1 MNINQ
6 ERLWSNIQE
15 LGQIGEDP
23 KGGITRL
30 SFTES
35 EREAKKLVKQYM
47 ENAGLRVWEDAIGNL
62 FGRKEGQNPKAPAVM
77 IGSHIDSVFN
87 GGIFDGPAGVLT
99 GIEVLHTLHEQNKTT
114 IHPVEVVSFTD
125 EEGAR
130 FSTGML
136 GSSALI
142 GQLSDHELTESI
154 DQNGVSIATAMEKFG
169 YNLSEVKD
177 VKRDPSTIK
186 GYLELHI
193 EQGKILEQE
202 NLPVGIVSG
211 IVGVT
216 WLKVKLKGEA
226 GHAGTT
232 PMWLRKDP
240 LAAAAIILT
249 KLEELAKLQERT
261 VITVGRISAEPGG
274 VNIIPSEVEF
284 TIDLRDLSMEVLQK
298 VEKQLHEEISIVCNT
313 REIEFVIEDLHR
325 LPSAICSDALKGAIY
340 DSVSELGIKPI
351 ELPSG
356 AGHDA
361 MIMSR
366 ASEMGMI
373 FVRSKD
379 GISHNPK
386 EWSDKEDLGIGAEVL
401 YKAVLK
407 LANEE

>member
-6 ERLWSNIQE
+6 ERLWGHLHD
-15 LGQIGEDP
+15 LGKIGSDP

-30 SFTES
+30 SFTEQ
-35 EREAKKLVKQYM
+35 EKEAKTLVKQYM
-47 ENAGLRVWEDAIGNL
+47 LNAGLQVWEDGIGNL
-62 FGRKEGQNPKAPAVM
+62 FGRKEGTIPNAPAVI
-77 IGSHIDSVFN
+77 IGSHIDSVFS

-99 GIEVLHTLHEQNKTT
+99 GIEVLHTLNEQNITT
-114 IHPVEVVSFTD
+114 EHPIEVVAFTD

-142 GQLSDHELTESI
+142 GVLSQEELTSSK
-154 DQNGVSIATAMEKFG
+154 DQNGTTLAEAMKEFG
-169 YNLSEVKD
+169 YDPSKLNE

-186 GYLELHI
+186 SYIELHI

-202 NLPVGIVSG
+202 DVPVGIVSG

-216 WLKVKLKGEA
+216 WLKVTIKGEA

-240 LAAAAIILT
+240 LAATATILS
-249 KLEELAKLQERT
+249 KLEEIAKQQERT
-261 VITVGRISAEPGG
+261 VITVGRISASPGG
-274 VNIIPSEVEF
+274 INIIPSEVDF
-284 TIDLRDLSMEVLQK
+284 TIDLRDLSNELLVE
-298 VEKQLHEEISIVCNT
+298 VEKQIRDVITTTCSS
-313 REIEFVIEDLHR
+313 REIECVIEDLHR
-325 LPSAICSDALKGAIY
+325 LPSAICSSELKEMIQG
-340 DSVSELGIKPI
+340 SVKELGIKEI

-361 MIMSR
+361 MIM
-366 ASEMGMI
+366 AKVTNMGMI

-386 EWSDKEDLGIGAEVL
+386 EWSDKEDIGVGAEVL
-401 YKAVLK
+401 YKTVLK
-407 LANEE
+407 VANE